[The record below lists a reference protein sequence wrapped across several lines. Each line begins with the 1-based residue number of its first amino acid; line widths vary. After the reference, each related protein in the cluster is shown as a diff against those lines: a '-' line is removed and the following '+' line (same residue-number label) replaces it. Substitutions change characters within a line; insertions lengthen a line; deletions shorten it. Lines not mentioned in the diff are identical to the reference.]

1 MAPTAPDT
9 DELLHQAG
17 GGDQRAVARLLDRHR
32 PRLCQMVAV
41 RMDPRLG
48 VRLDPSDVVQE
59 TLAEAWQKLP
69 DYLRDRPL
77 PFYPWLR
84 QLAWQRLVDLYRQ
97 HIRAHKRTL
106 TREQPMEMAIP
117 DHSAIQLADRLA
129 ASQSSS
135 PSRQLLRWELRQR
148 VRDALERLPPN
159 DRELLVLMYLEQLST
174 AEAGAVLGV
183 SDKAVTMRHLRA
195 LDKLRRLLAE
205 PGADR

>member
-1 MAPTAPDT
+1 
-9 DELLHQAG
+9 
-17 GGDQRAVARLLDRHR
+17 
-32 PRLCQMVAV
+32 MVAV
-41 RMDPRLG
+41 RMDPRLA

-59 TLAEAWQKLP
+59 TLAEAWQKLS

-129 ASQSSS
+129 ASRSSS
-135 PSRQLLRWELRQR
+135 PSRQLLRRELRQR

-174 AEAGAVLGV
+174 AEVSAVLGV

>member
-1 MAPTAPDT
+1 MTPAASDT
-9 DELLHQAG
+9 DELLRQAG
-17 GGDQRAVARLLDRHR
+17 HGDRRAITQLLDRHR
-32 PRLCQMVAV
+32 QKLRQMVAV
-41 RMDPRLG
+41 RMDPRLARR
-48 VRLDPSDVVQE
+48 VDPSDVVQE

-84 QLAWQRLVDLYRQ
+84 HLAWQRLVDLYRR
-97 HIRAHKRTL
+97 HIQAGKRTL

-117 DHSAIQLADRLA
+117 DRSAVQLADRLA
-129 ASQSSS
+129 ATQSS
-135 PSRQLLRWELRQR
+135 PSRQVLRQELRHR
-148 VRDALERLPPN
+148 VRNALERLPAN

>member
-1 MAPTAPDT
+1 VTTVASDT
-9 DELLHQAG
+9 DGLLHQAG
-17 GGDQRAVARLLDRHR
+17 GGDQRAIAQLLDRHR
-32 PRLCQMVAV
+32 QRLGQMVAV
-41 RMDPRLG
+41 RMDPRLARR
-48 VRLDPSDVVQE
+48 VDPSDVVQE

-84 QLAWQRLVDLYRQ
+84 QLAWQRLVDLYRR
-97 HIRAHKRTL
+97 HIQAGKRTL

-117 DHSAIQLADRLA
+117 DRSAIQLADRLA
-129 ASQSSS
+129 ASRSSS
-135 PSRQLLRWELRQR
+135 PSRQVLRRELRQR
-148 VRDALERLPPN
+148 VRDALDRLPPN
-159 DRELLVLMYLEQLST
+159 DRELLVLMYLEQLSA